1 MVQQSKKDYLAAIWG
16 RYHRVGRRAKGR
28 ILDEFARVCRY
39 SRKHAIALLNRPR
52 KRPRKRPGPK
62 PVYGSEVQQVLK
74 ALWLATD
81 QLCSKRLKAAIPI
94 WLPFYEQRHG
104 VLSED
109 VRLGVMQISAATM
122 DRLLKPI
129 RIRYGKQG
137 RCGTKPGTILKQHIP
152 VRTDNW
158 DITKPGYLEAD
169 TVAHCG
175 GSLEGNFIWSLTFTD
190 IFSGWTENRACW
202 NHGAHAVLTQLKDVE
217 TKLPFAILG
226 FDTDN
231 GSEFLNWHLMAYLN
245 KRSRPVG
252 WTRSREY
259 RKNDNA
265 HVEQKN
271 WTHVRQLLGYD
282 RIEIP
287 EAVALI
293 NDLYASWNELQN
305 FFLPSMKLDR
315 KKREGSKIIRSYKT
329 TQTPLQRLLESAHV
343 DAGQKTTLE
352 LRRNSLN
359 PFDLKKEID
368 HKLRKVWDSVR
379 SSRI

>member
-1 MVQQSKKDYLAAIWG
+1 MCI
-16 RYHRVGRRAKGR
+16 R
-28 ILDEFARVCRY
+28 
-39 SRKHAIALLNRPR
+39 
-52 KRPRKRPGPK
+52 
-62 PVYGSEVQQVLK
+62 
-74 ALWLATD
+74 
-81 QLCSKRLKAAIPI
+81 
-94 WLPFYEQRHG
+94 
-104 VLSED
+104 
-109 VRLGVMQISAATM
+109 
-122 DRLLKPI
+122 DR
-129 RIRYGKQG
+129 
-137 RCGTKPGTILKQHIP
+137 
-152 VRTDNW
+152 
-158 DITKPGYLEAD
+158 
-169 TVAHCG
+169 
-175 GSLEGNFIWSLTFTD
+175 
-190 IFSGWTENRACW
+190 
-202 NHGAHAVLTQLKDVE
+202 LKDVE

-282 RIEIP
+282 RIDVP

-329 TQTPLQRLLESAHV
+329 TQTPLQRLLESASV

-379 SSRI
+379 SARI